1 MNPETLQKFVMS
13 KEVNQHQRA
22 AKAWNVLIKVAEKKD
37 FVRYKELGDKIG
49 IHHRVVRFVLAVIQD
64 YCLENNLPPLTIL
77 IGDENGMPGK
87 GFTAWDRYNIDQG
100 KEEVYNYNW
109 ASLQNPFRFALKGER
124 EADLIT
130 TLLEKPEKSKEV
142 YQKVKARGMAQII
155 FRKALLK
162 AYKSRCAI
170 CGVSYKFVLQA
181 AHIIPWSKS
190 SSKQKMDVCNGLL
203 LCANHHSLFDKGHI
217 KIDSDY
223 NLIINPKL
231 KQITNQDKTLTRN
244 FNNQKIRLPKNN
256 LWWPN
261 SKYLASHRETKP
273 TS

>member
-1 MNPETLQKFVMS
+1 MS
-13 KEVNQHQRA
+13 KVNQHQRA
-22 AKAWNVLIKVAEKKD
+22 AKAWEVLIKVAEKKD

-87 GFTAWDRYNIDQG
+87 GFTAWDRDNINQG

-109 ASLQNPFRFALKGER
+109 TSLQNPFRFALKGES
-124 EADLIT
+124 EEDLIIK
-130 TLLEKPEKSKEV
+130 LLEEPEKSKEV

-190 SSKQKMDVCNGLL
+190 SSEQKMDVCNGLL
-203 LCANHHSLFDKGHI
+203 LCANHHCLFDKGYI
-217 KIDSDY
+217 QIDVNY
-223 NLIINPKL
+223 NIIIAPKL
-231 KQITNQDKTLTRN
+231 KTNSNKDKELTTN
-244 FNNQKIRLPKNN
+244 FDNQKLILPTNIKWLPN
-256 LWWPN
+256 LQ
-261 SKYLASHRETKP
+261 YLINRHHS
-273 TS
+273 